1 MMQRL
6 PQIER
11 PDWRSKMSA
20 LGFGFH
26 SIDGVYWKE
35 HVAYRFSA
43 RQIDLFDDA
52 VAELHAMCLDFVDDF
67 IRAGDWTQLPLP
79 EHAIACIERSWRR
92 REPGLLG
99 RFDFSWDGSGAPKM
113 LEYNAD
119 TPTSLMESS
128 LAQWF
133 WKVDVQPQADQFN
146 SLHGKLVAR
155 WRVVREQTN
164 GSVLHFAGQ
173 YEQEEDA
180 VHLDYLLDT
189 ALQAGWSTRWLAMGD
204 VGWDGAFFVDHDGE
218 RIDRLFKLYPWE
230 WIWRDGFS
238 HHAASDAVRWM
249 EPPWK
254 LLLSN
259 KALLAFLWQRHAG
272 HPLLMPAAFARE
284 DLPTDTGYARKP
296 MFSREGGGC
305 SLHRAD
311 GALIDAERVFEE
323 PGDWVYQSL
332 APLPRYED
340 YWAVVGGWVVGDEP
354 AGLCIREDAS
364 AITKNS
370 SHFVPHYFE

>member
-1 MMQRL
+1 MQRL
-6 PQIER
+6 PQVER
-11 PDWRSKMSA
+11 PDWRQKMTS

-43 RQIDLFDDA
+43 QQIDVFDDA
-52 VAELHAMCLDFVDDF
+52 VTELQAMCLDFVDDF
-67 IRAGDWTQLPLP
+67 IRAGDWGHLPLP
-79 EHAIACIERSWRR
+79 DEAISSIERSWRQ

-99 RFDFSWDGSGAPKM
+99 RFDFSWDGVGSPRM

-133 WKVDVQPQADQFN
+133 WKVDVQPSADQFN
-146 SLHGKLVAR
+146 SLHEKLVAR
-155 WRVVREQTN
+155 WCDLRAASECGVI
-164 GSVLHFAGQ
+164 HFAGH

-189 ALQAGWSTRWLAMGD
+189 ALQAGWQAQWLAMKD
-204 VGWDGAFFVDHDGE
+204 VGWDGDYFVDHEGAP
-218 RIDRLFKLYPWE
+218 IQHLFKLYPWE
-230 WIWRDGFS
+230 WIWRDAFAPQA
-238 HHAASDAVRWM
+238 AASTVRWI

-259 KALLAFLWQRHAG
+259 KSLLVHLWQRHPG
-272 HPLLMPAAFARE
+272 HPLLLPAAFARQG
-284 DLPTDTGYARKP
+284 LPPDSDYVCKP

-305 SLHRAD
+305 SLHRAN
-311 GALIDAERVFEE
+311 GTLIDAERVFEE
-323 PGDWVYQSL
+323 TGDWVYQSL
-332 APLPRYED
+332 ALLPRHED
-340 YWAVVGGWVVGDEP
+340 FWTVVGGWVVGDEA

>member
-1 MMQRL
+1 MKRL

-11 PDWRSKMSA
+11 ADWRQKMAS

-43 RQIDLFDDA
+43 QQIDTFDDG
-52 VAELHAMCLDFVDDF
+52 VTELHAMCMDFVDDF
-67 IRAGDWTQLPLP
+67 IRAGDWGHLRLPDT
-79 EHAIACIERSWRR
+79 AIAAIERSWRR
-92 REPGLLG
+92 RDPGILG
-99 RFDFSWDGSGAPKM
+99 RFDFSWDGVGAPKM

-128 LAQWF
+128 LAQWT
-133 WKVDVQPQADQFN
+133 WKMDVQPEADQFN
-146 SLHGKLVAR
+146 SLHEKLVAR
-155 WRVVREQTN
+155 WSTLRLQ
-164 GSVLHFAGQ
+164 GHSDVLHFAGQ

-189 ALQAGWSTRWLAMGD
+189 ALQAGWRTQWLAMKD
-204 VGWDGAFFVDHDGE
+204 VGWDGAFFVDHEGAPI
-218 RIDRLFKLYPWE
+218 RQLFKLYPWE
-230 WIWRDGFS
+230 WIWRDIFAEP
-238 HHAASDAVRWM
+238 AASDAVRWI

-254 LLLSN
+254 LLLSS
-259 KALLAFLWQRHAG
+259 KSLTVHLWQRHPG
-272 HPLLMPAAFARE
+272 HPLLLPAAFDRAS
-284 DLPTDTGYARKP
+284 LPPNHAYARKP

-323 PGDWVYQSL
+323 TGDWVYQVL

-340 YWAVVGGWVVGDEP
+340 YWSVVGGWVVGDDA

-370 SHFVPHYFE
+370 SHFVPHYFV